1 MARKAAAAST
11 GTQPAR
17 KRAARKRS
25 TPRMPSDESSAS
37 KSSSTTR
44 PQPGFGDMS
53 KMAGFGDMS
62 KMAGFGDM
70 SKMAKLMTPE
80 QAIELYKANA
90 ALALEVINT
99 AIESTA
105 RLRKKQFEGEEEARA
120 FQRKHVRSAAEARD
134 APSLMA
140 AGQGA
145 AQEAMEK
152 SMHYWSEMFDLIVEI
167 QKRLFTLIEDQME
180 GVPGVKETKA
190 AMAMLPDLS
199 QMQKVVSAMQGV
211 VSSGGST
218 FESMQRVMGDFAKL
232 AQGSM
237 PGGRR

>member
-1 MARKAAAAST
+1 MARKTAAGSSGTST
-11 GTQPAR
+11 PR

-25 TPRMPSDESSAS
+25 TPRIASQGSAAPAAMAS
-37 KSSSTTR
+37 MQSM
-44 PQPGFGDMS
+44 QGLGDMS
-53 KMAGFGDMS
+53 KMAG
-62 KMAGFGDM
+62 
-70 SKMAKLMTPE
+70 MAKMLTPE

-120 FQRKHVRSAAEARD
+120 FQKKHVRSAAEASD
-134 APSLMA
+134 ASSLLA

-167 QKRLFTLIEDQME
+167 QKRLFTLLEEQME

-190 AMAMLPDLS
+190 AMAMLPDMS
-199 QMQKVVSAMQGV
+199 QMKKVVSAMQGV

-218 FESMQRVMGDFAKL
+218 FETMQRVMGDFAKM
-232 AQGSM
+232 AQRTM
-237 PGGRR
+237 PGGRG

>member
-1 MARKAAAAST
+1 MARKTAAGSSGTST
-11 GTQPAR
+11 PR

-25 TPRMPSDESSAS
+25 TPRIASQGSAAPAATAS
-37 KSSSTTR
+37 MRSM
-44 PQPGFGDMS
+44 QELGDMS
-53 KMAGFGDMS
+53 KMAG
-62 KMAGFGDM
+62 
-70 SKMAKLMTPE
+70 MAKMLTPE
-80 QAIELYKANA
+80 QAIELYKSNA

-120 FQRKHVRSAAEARD
+120 FQKKHVRSAAEASD
-134 APSLMA
+134 ASSLLA

-167 QKRLFTLIEDQME
+167 QKRLFTLLEEQME

-190 AMAMLPDLS
+190 AMAMLPDMS
-199 QMQKVVSAMQGV
+199 QMKKVVSAMQGV

-218 FESMQRVMGDFAKL
+218 FETMQRVMGDFAKM
-232 AQGSM
+232 AQRTM
-237 PGGRR
+237 PGGRG

>member
-1 MARKAAAAST
+1 MARKTAAGSSGTST
-11 GTQPAR
+11 PR

-25 TPRMPSDESSAS
+25 TPRIASQGSAAPAAMA
-37 KSSSTTR
+37 STR
-44 PQPGFGDMS
+44 SMQGLGDMS
-53 KMAGFGDMS
+53 KMAG
-62 KMAGFGDM
+62 
-70 SKMAKLMTPE
+70 MAKMLTPE
-80 QAIELYKANA
+80 QAIELYKTNA

-120 FQRKHVRSAAEARD
+120 FQKKHVRSAAEASD
-134 APSLMA
+134 ASSLLA

-167 QKRLFTLIEDQME
+167 QKRLFTLLEEQME

-190 AMAMLPDLS
+190 AMAMLPDMS
-199 QMQKVVSAMQGV
+199 QMKKVVSAMQGV

-218 FESMQRVMGDFAKL
+218 FETMQRVMGDFAKM
-232 AQGSM
+232 AQRTM
-237 PGGRR
+237 PGGRG

>member
-1 MARKAAAAST
+1 MARKAAAASS
-11 GTQPAR
+11 GAQPAR

-25 TPRMPSDESSAS
+25 APRMSSEERPASSAS
-37 KSSSTTR
+37 SAPSRIPAMPTM
-44 PQPGFGDMS
+44 Q
-53 KMAGFGDMS
+53 
-62 KMAGFGDM
+62 GFGDM
-70 SKMAKLMTPE
+70 SKMAKMMTPE

-90 ALALEVINT
+90 ALALGVINT
-99 AIESTA
+99 AIEGTA
-105 RLRKKQFEGEEEARA
+105 KLRKKQFEGEEEARE
-120 FQRKHVRSAAEARD
+120 FQKKHARSAAEARD
-134 APSLMA
+134 PSSLLA

-152 SMHYWSEMFDLIVEI
+152 SMHYWGEMFDLIVEI
-167 QKRLFTLIEDQME
+167 QKRLFALMEEQME

-232 AQGSM
+232 ARGSM
-237 PGGRR
+237 SGGGNG